1 MAANQSETTAKPKAS
16 NSITIK
22 LMVSKR
28 SGKIMYAEAGKDFVD
43 LLFSFLVLPS
53 GAIAK
58 QALVSKDN
66 KEKDDTKVCCITNLY
81 KSVESLSASLM
92 KADKAVLLDPE
103 VFSTTY
109 TSDTLNIKSSTPAPA
124 FKYYVCPRTGNYS
137 DCEEDEGDYS
147 SYTTDYG
154 GTHGLSTQNG
164 TVNCS
169 SCGNRINCEVKLE
182 DKPLAATKDSV
193 RPTGYVKKTVNFFIT
208 DDLSVIPSGSTAT
221 IVQLW
226 NKLDVKEPTELE
238 EQNVTVGPN
247 EVTGL
252 LKAAMV
258 HNTAL
263 NAVFKAERKS
273 STTMDM
279 GTTGISLQELV
290 KLLNEAQ
297 KNLSSDK

>member
-1 MAANQSETTAKPKAS
+1 MAANQSETTAKPKPS

-43 LLFSFLVLPS
+43 LLFSFLVLPT

-81 KSVESLSASLM
+81 KSVESLSPSFM
-92 KADKAVLLDPE
+92 KGDKAVLLDPK
-103 VFSTTY
+103 VFSATY

-124 FKYYVCPRTGNYS
+124 PASKYYVCPYIGSYS
-137 DCEEDEGDYS
+137 
-147 SYTTDYG
+147 
-154 GTHGLSTQNG
+154 GTHGLSTQSG
-164 TVNCS
+164 TVTCS
-169 SCGNRINCEVKLE
+169 SCGHTVNREVKLE
-182 DKPLAATKDSV
+182 NNPLAATKDSV

-238 EQNVTVGPN
+238 EQNVPVGPN

-273 STTMDM
+273 SSTMDM

-297 KNLSSDK
+297 KNRSSDK

>member
-1 MAANQSETTAKPKAS
+1 MAANQSETTAKPKPS

-43 LLFSFLVLPS
+43 LLFSFLVLPT

-92 KADKAVLLDPE
+92 KADKAVLLDPK
-103 VFSTTY
+103 VFSATY

-124 FKYYVCPRTGNYS
+124 PASKYYVCPYIGSYS
-137 DCEEDEGDYS
+137 
-147 SYTTDYG
+147 
-154 GTHGLSTQNG
+154 GTHGLSTQSG
-164 TVNCS
+164 TVTCS
-169 SCGNRINCEVKLE
+169 SCGHTVNREVKLE
-182 DKPLAATKDSV
+182 NNPLAATKDSV

-238 EQNVTVGPN
+238 EQNVPVGPN

-279 GTTGISLQELV
+279 GSTGISLQELV

-297 KNLSSDK
+297 KNRSSDK

>member
-1 MAANQSETTAKPKAS
+1 MAADQSATTAKPKAA

-43 LLFSFLVLPS
+43 LLFSFLVLPT

-81 KSVESLSASLM
+81 KSVESLSPSFM
-92 KADKAVLLDPE
+92 KGDKAVLLDPK
-103 VFSTTY
+103 VFSATY

-124 FKYYVCPRTGNYS
+124 SKYYVCPRTGHS
-137 DCEEDEGDYS
+137 
-147 SYTTDYG
+147 

-164 TVNCS
+164 TVDCS
-169 SCGNRINCEVKLE
+169 SCGRAINCEVKLE
-182 DKPLAATKDSV
+182 DNPLAATKDSV

-226 NKLDVKEPTELE
+226 NKLGVKEPTELE
-238 EQNVTVGPN
+238 EQNVRVGPN

-297 KNLSSDK
+297 KNRSSDK

>member
-1 MAANQSETTAKPKAS
+1 
-16 NSITIK
+16 
-22 LMVSKR
+22 
-28 SGKIMYAEAGKDFVD
+28 
-43 LLFSFLVLPS
+43 
-53 GAIAK
+53 
-58 QALVSKDN
+58 VSKDN

-124 FKYYVCPRTGNYS
+124 SKYYVCPRNGYS
-137 DCEEDEGDYS
+137 
-147 SYTTDYG
+147 
-154 GTHGLSTQNG
+154 GTHGLSTENG

-169 SCGNRINCEVKLE
+169 SCGSRITYEVKLE
-182 DKPLAATKDSV
+182 DNPLAATKDSV

-226 NKLDVKEPTELE
+226 NKLGVKEPTELE
-238 EQNVTVGPN
+238 EQNVRVGPN

-297 KNLSSDK
+297 KNRSSDK

>member
-1 MAANQSETTAKPKAS
+1 MAADQSETTAKPKDA

-28 SGKIMYAEAGKDFVD
+28 SGKIMYAEAGKHFVD
-43 LLFSFLVLPS
+43 LLFSFLVLPT

-58 QALVSKDN
+58 QALVSKHN

-92 KADKAVLLDPE
+92 KVDKAVLLDPE
-103 VFSTTY
+103 VFSATY

-124 FKYYVCPRTGNYS
+124 SKYYVCPYTGNY
-137 DCEEDEGDYS
+137 D
-147 SYTTDYG
+147 

-164 TVNCS
+164 TVTCS
-169 SCGNRINCEVKLE
+169 SCGHTINRGVKLE
-182 DKPLAATKDSV
+182 DNPLAATKDSV

-252 LKAAMV
+252 LKADMV
-258 HNTAL
+258 HNTPL

-297 KNLSSDK
+297 KNRSSDK

>member
-1 MAANQSETTAKPKAS
+1 MAGDQSESKAKPKAA

-28 SGKIMYAEAGKDFVD
+28 SGKVMYAEAGKDFVD
-43 LLFSFLVLPS
+43 LLFSFLVLPT

-58 QALVSKDN
+58 QTLVSKDT
-66 KEKDDTKVCCITNLY
+66 KEKDDTKFCCITNLY
-81 KSVESLSASLM
+81 KSVESLSPSLM
-92 KADKAVLLDPE
+92 KGDKALLLDPK
-103 VFSTTY
+103 VFSTAY
-109 TSDTLNIKSSTPAPA
+109 TTDTLNIKSPTPPPPA
-124 FKYYVCPRTGNYS
+124 SKYYVCPYLQNYS
-137 DCEEDEGDYS
+137 S
-147 SYTTDYG
+147 TV
-154 GTHGLSTQNG
+154 HGFSTQNG

-169 SCGNRINCEVKLE
+169 SCGNRITREVKLE
-182 DKPLAATKDSV
+182 DKPLADTKDSV
-193 RPTGYVKKTVNFFIT
+193 RPATGYVKKTVNFFIT

-226 NKLDVKEPTELE
+226 NKLDVKDPTELE
-238 EQNVTVGPN
+238 EQTVTVGPN

-273 STTMDM
+273 STTMEM
-279 GTTGISLQELV
+279 GTSGISLQELV

-297 KNLSSDK
+297 KNRSSDK

>member
-1 MAANQSETTAKPKAS
+1 MAANQSETTAKPKPS

-58 QALVSKDN
+58 HALVSKDN
-66 KEKDDTKVCCITNLY
+66 KEKDDTRVCCITNLY
-81 KSVESLSASLM
+81 KSVESLSPSFM
-92 KADKAVLLDPE
+92 KGDKAVLLDPK
-103 VFSTTY
+103 VFSATY
-109 TSDTLNIKSSTPAPA
+109 TSDTLNIKSSAPAPA
-124 FKYYVCPRTGNYS
+124 SKYYVCPRTGNNSGISNRY
-137 DCEEDEGDYS
+137 GMLKYA
-147 SYTTDYG
+147 TAYG

-169 SCGNRINCEVKLE
+169 SCGNTINCEVKLE
-182 DKPLAATKDSV
+182 DNPLAATKDSV
-193 RPTGYVKKTVNFFIT
+193 RPTGYVKKTVTFFIT

-238 EQNVTVGPN
+238 EQNVPVGPN

-279 GTTGISLQELV
+279 GSTGISLQELV

-297 KNLSSDK
+297 KNRSSDK